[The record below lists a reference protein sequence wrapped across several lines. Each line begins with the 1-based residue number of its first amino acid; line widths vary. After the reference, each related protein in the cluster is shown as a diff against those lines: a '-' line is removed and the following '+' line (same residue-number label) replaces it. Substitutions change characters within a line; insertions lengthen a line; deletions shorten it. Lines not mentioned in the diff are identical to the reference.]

1 MEHFRPQKAPSES
14 IKLEDVVYPCYVS
27 FKLDGIRGTVLS
39 QSMRSTTNTELPTAW
54 AKKYFCI
61 PQLEGVDGELVAANA
76 APGRVYNDS
85 MSAVMTHGGME
96 PLTFYAFDL
105 IDELI
110 PYNRRLERLRDI
122 CAGVPYVV
130 VLEQRI
136 IHNAEELLEY
146 EEFALAQGYEGLM
159 IRYGSR
165 YYKFGRCTA
174 KEANIFKFVRHV
186 YAEAEIIGFYEQME
200 NTNAKTISGTGH
212 SKRSTHKA
220 GKVGKN
226 TLGGFHCRNLADGV
240 LFDLGTGK
248 GLDAATRKQIWD
260 NQNDYLSMIARYKS
274 KPYGKKDKPRQ
285 PIWDGWRA
293 RDDMSDIDDGEVGE
307 AF

>member
-1 MEHFRPQKAPSES
+1 MDKFAPQKAPSES
-14 IKLEDVVYPCYVS
+14 IRLEDVVYPCYVS
-27 FKLDGIRGTVLS
+27 FKLDGIRGTVIE
-39 QSMRSTTNTELPTAW
+39 QSMRSTSNTELPSAW
-54 AKKYFCI
+54 AKKYFCV
-61 PQLEGVDGELVAANA
+61 PELEWVDGELVAANA
-76 APGRVYNDS
+76 APGRIYNDS
-85 MSAVMTHGGME
+85 MSAVMTQGGME
-96 PLTFYAFDL
+96 PLTFYVFDL
-105 IDELI
+105 ISGL
-110 PYNRRLERLRDI
+110 PYEKRLSDLQVL
-122 CAGVPYVV
+122 CAGMPHVV

-136 IHNAEELLEY
+136 IYNEQELLEY

-159 IRYGSR
+159 IRYGDK

-174 KEANIFKFVRHV
+174 KEVNIFKFVRHI
-186 YAEAEIIGFYEQME
+186 YAEAEVIGFYEQMA
-200 NTNAKTISGTGH
+200 NTNAKTVSGTGH

-248 GLDAATRKQIWD
+248 GLDAATRKQIWE

-293 RDDMSDIDDGEVGE
+293 REDMSDIDDGEVGE